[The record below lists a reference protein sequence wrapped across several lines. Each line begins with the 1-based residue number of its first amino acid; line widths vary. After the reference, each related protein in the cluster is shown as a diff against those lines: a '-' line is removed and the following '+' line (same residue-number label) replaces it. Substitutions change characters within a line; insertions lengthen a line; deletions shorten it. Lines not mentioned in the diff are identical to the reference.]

1 VRALRILFVLW
12 VAVILQ
18 TTLAPVIAILGVRPD
33 FPLLVVL
40 LVALREG
47 AAGGALAGFVAGLF
61 VDLNSTHALGA
72 QSLANSLLA
81 WGVGSFADRLVR
93 DSGVARAG
101 VALAGTALRDVALA
115 IFLAPTGPGG
125 AVRHL
130 FLTAIPGGL
139 YTALLAVPVMMLA
152 ERGIRW
158 GRESGRGL
166 S

>member
-1 VRALRILFVLW
+1 VRVLLVLW
-12 VAVILQ
+12 AAVILQ
-18 TTLAPVIAILGVRPD
+18 TTLASSIAILGVRPD
-33 FPLLVVL
+33 FPLLVAL

-72 QSLANSLLA
+72 QSLANAVLA
-81 WGVGSFADRLVR
+81 WTVGSLGDRFVR
-93 DSGVARAG
+93 GSAVARAG
-101 VALAGTALRDVALA
+101 VAFTATALRDVAMA
-115 IFLAPTGPGG
+115 IFLVPAGPGA

-139 YTALLAVPVMMLA
+139 YTAVLAVPVMILA
-152 ERGIRW
+152 ERAIGW